1 MASGKVDSLT
11 DGQWDHARAVRGE
24 YLAASICTDPADRPT
39 AESAI
44 SRIYELAGYKVP
56 QFIWCQSPA
65 AVRLVIRMLSP
76 RAGGPLAGALGRR
89 LDDSLG
95 NSLVREVEESLRHS
109 LKGALGGELRR
120 VLRLRLGGRSLIA
133 SQLFATSADNV
144 MWRPLQSLL
153 AKPLGESV
161 KESLQGML
169 WPPDPDPHWNPPQ
182 EREPRSA
189 SPWNR
194 NGGQFESWMTEFD
207 VARRLGMI
215 TYSQE
220 DNERL
225 DLWCTLARSCGWW
238 LAYQHICVV
247 AERPAVVR
255 AEAPGAWS
263 QLRLHGPDGP
273 AIAFRDGWS
282 VHSWHGTAVP
292 ATLIEGGWDFAA
304 IMAERNGEVRRCAIE
319 KLGWNE
325 FEQHLIPVA
334 SAPDPG
340 NPGQVLTLCELPGAI
355 RDTYSGPLRLL
366 LCSNGTPEADGTRR
380 RFALQVPPHHTDP
393 VAAAAELY
401 GWSRDEYDALA
412 RRA

>member
-1 MASGKVDSLT
+1 MATAKVDSLT
-11 DGQWDHARAVRGE
+11 EAQWDDARAVRGE
-24 YLAASICTDPADRPT
+24 YLAASICTDPADRPA

-44 SRIYELAGYKVP
+44 SRTYELAGHKAP

-89 LDDSLG
+89 LDDSLET
-95 NSLVREVEESLRHS
+95 SLVREVEESLRRS
-109 LKGALGGELRR
+109 LKGALGREVRRDLRR
-120 VLRLRLGGRSLIA
+120 HLGGRSLIA
-133 SQLFATSADNV
+133 PQIFLTSADSV

-161 KESLQGML
+161 RESLQGML
-169 WPPDPDPHWNPPQ
+169 WPPDPDPQWNPPQ
-182 EREPRSA
+182 EREPRAA

-207 VARRLGMI
+207 VARRLGLV
-215 TYSQE
+215 TYGHE
-220 DNERL
+220 DNARL
-225 DLWCTLARSCGWW
+225 DLWCTLVRSCGWW
-238 LAYQHICVV
+238 LAYHNICVI
-247 AERPAVVR
+247 AERPTVVC
-255 AEAPGAWS
+255 AEAPGTWGR
-263 QLRLHGPDGP
+263 LRLHCPDGP
-273 AIAFRDGWS
+273 AMTFRDGWS
-282 VHSWHGTAVP
+282 VHAWHGTAVP
-292 ATLIEGGWDFAA
+292 ATLIEGGWDVAA

-325 FEQHLIPVA
+325 FERHLIPVA
-334 SAPDPG
+334 SAADPG
-340 NPGQVLTLCELPGAI
+340 NPGQVLTLCELPQAI

-366 LCSNGTPEADGTRR
+366 LCSNGTLEADGTRR
-380 RFALQVPPHHTDP
+380 RFALQVPPDHTDP

-401 GWSRDEYDALA
+401 GWTRDEYAALA